1 MDEFEIYPEEI
12 ASLRNAREF
21 EIWLNAIDSVIC
33 FENIDNLIEYLITI
47 DRPDFVLEAIKFKKQ
62 YDL

>member
-47 DRPDFVLEAIKFKKQ
+47 DRPDFVLEAIKFKKK
-62 YDL
+62 YLH